1 MKKSPLSFTRS
12 EREGPSKITKKIN
25 YQLNI
30 MKAKA
35 KSIYLKWMTN
45 QNTNEAEIKPWLNYN
60 KMYTNLL

>member
-1 MKKSPLSFTRS
+1 V
-12 EREGPSKITKKIN
+12 REGSSKIIKKIN

-35 KSIYLKWMTN
+35 KSIYLEWMTN